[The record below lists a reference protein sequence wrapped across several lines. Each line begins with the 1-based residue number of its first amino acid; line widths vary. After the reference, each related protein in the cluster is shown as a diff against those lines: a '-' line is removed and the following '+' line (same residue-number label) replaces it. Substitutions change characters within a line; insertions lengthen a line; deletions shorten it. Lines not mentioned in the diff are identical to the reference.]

1 MLALGAAGAGAAAGC
16 GWGLAAGA
24 AAGCAWG
31 AAEQAHGVV
40 LAGVT
45 VGVVSL
51 IILVFLLRLPVNR
64 GNRFTPKA
72 RRVPQWGVDKEVLG
86 YQLLLI
92 EPPFLANRAD
102 YGFSAIPALAANPDV
117 QARPRGLCAARD
129 PSVAA

>member
-45 VGVVSL
+45 GVVVSF
-51 IILVFLLRLPVNR
+51 ILLVMLLRLPVNI

-72 RRVPQWGVDKEVLG
+72 RRVPQWGVDREALG
-86 YQLLLI
+86 YQLLPI
-92 EPPFLANRAD
+92 KPPV
-102 YGFSAIPALAANPDV
+102 PA
-117 QARPRGLCAARD
+117 Q
-129 PSVAA
+129 